1 MTSGYTFDTFYT
13 SFLAFPWNQ
22 THDFGDGSFTGQ
34 KIIYQ
39 EDVQHCLA
47 KTRENRPSPVNTK
60 CSNRSR
66 HSPVTV
72 LRQGTELL
80 LFSFDLMHADCY
92 TNGINKDKITILK
105 HWLFIFLICLA
116 MSLPPALHYGTCGW
130 VAFPLLGMPCK
141 LIATFWEAKKT
152 MIIEIWPSA
161 IFKCLIEIATH
172 PVQPRLA
179 R

>member
-1 MTSGYTFDTFYT
+1 MVYILYILYIRSCLPYESNSWLWCCKLYRTK
-13 SFLAFPWNQ
+13 NN
-22 THDFGDGSFTGQ
+22 
-34 KIIYQ
+34 I
-39 EDVQHCLA
+39 VRHCLA
-47 KTRENRPSPVNTK
+47 KTTENRPSPVNTK
-60 CSNRSR
+60 RSNRSR

-80 LFSFDLMHADCY
+80 LSSFDLMHADCY

-130 VAFPLLGMPCK
+130 VAFPLLGIPCK

-172 PVQPRLA
+172 PVQPRLS